1 MFAGAEVALTLQDLI
16 ALALFG
22 FTIWAILTI
31 REHRINPDS
40 KIIYPPKSKSHYKK
54 TTYKRNNQ

>member
-1 MFAGAEVALTLQDLI
+1 MLAGAMATFTLQELI
-16 ALALFG
+16 AFALFG
-22 FTIWAILTI
+22 FTLWALLTI

>member
-16 ALALFG
+16 ATALFG
-22 FTIWAILTI
+22 FTIWAVLTI

-54 TTYKRNNQ
+54 TTNKRNSQ